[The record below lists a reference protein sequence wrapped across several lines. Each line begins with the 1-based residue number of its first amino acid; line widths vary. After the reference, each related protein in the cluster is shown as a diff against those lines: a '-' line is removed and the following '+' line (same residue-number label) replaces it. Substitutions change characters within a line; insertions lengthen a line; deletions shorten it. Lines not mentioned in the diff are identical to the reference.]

1 MQLIP
6 RYLVNNRTTAVVNDA
21 GFITEYRPVYTR
33 QLQVYRGIENKV
45 EFKLLNAD
53 QKAKSLTGY
62 TARFV
67 AFDEKKNLVI
77 ETVGV
82 PNSSITG
89 LFTVTLTESDLIN
102 IEDQF
107 LKYNVYLETAAG
119 EKTITYSS
127 AHFENSGTMKV
138 SSEAFPGAK
147 ESISVTSFTKTPGQS
162 NEWLSNNINAEPE
175 INGNTALHTAVYYTT
190 GYVGNIEIQATLD
203 NGITN
208 STAWTTISTTTFTG
222 SETITPLNFNGVYT
236 YIRFKTDADPA
247 STVTKILL
255 RN

>member
-6 RYLVNNRTTAVVNDA
+6 RYLVNNRTTVIVNDA
-21 GFITEYRPVYTR
+21 GFPTEYRPVYTR

-45 EFKLLNAD
+45 EFKLVNAD

-62 TARFV
+62 TAKFV
-67 AFDEKKNLVI
+67 AFDENNNLII
-77 ETVGV
+77 ERVGT
-82 PNSSITG
+82 PHSTITG
-89 LFTVTLTESDLIN
+89 LFTVTLTESDLID

-107 LKYNVYLETAAG
+107 LKYNIYLETDAG

-147 ESISVTSFTKTPGQS
+147 ESISVTNFTKTPGQN

-203 NGITN
+203 NGIPDT
-208 STAWTTISTTTFTG
+208 TAWTTISTNAFTG

-236 YIRFKTDADPA
+236 FIRFKTDADP
-247 STVTKILL
+247 STTVTKILL

>member
-6 RYLVNNRTTAVVNDA
+6 RYLVNNRTSVVVNDT

-33 QLQVYRGIENKV
+33 QLQVYRGIENRL
-45 EFKLLNAD
+45 EFKLVNAD

-67 AFDEKKNLVI
+67 AFDENNNLII
-77 ETVGV
+77 ETVGT
-82 PNSSITG
+82 PNSTITG

-107 LKYNVYLETAAG
+107 LKYNIYLETDAG

-127 AHFENSGTMKV
+127 AHFENNGTMKV

-147 ESISVTSFTKTPGQS
+147 ESINISSFTQTPGKS
-162 NEWLSNNINAEPE
+162 DEWLSNNINAEPE
-175 INGNTALHTAVYYTT
+175 INGNSALHTVAYYTDS
-190 GYVGNIEIQATLD
+190 YVGDIEIQATLD
-203 NGITN
+203 NSITN
-208 STAWTTISTTTFTG
+208 QSSWTTISTTTFTG
-222 SETITPLNFNGVYT
+222 SETLTPLNFNGVYN
-236 YIRFKTDADPA
+236 YLRFKTNADPA
-247 STVTKILL
+247 NKVTKILL

>member
-1 MQLIP
+1 M
-6 RYLVNNRTTAVVNDA
+6 
-21 GFITEYRPVYTR
+21 YTR

-45 EFKLLNAD
+45 EFKLVNAD

-62 TARFV
+62 TAKFV
-67 AFDEKKNLVI
+67 AFDENNNLII
-77 ETVGV
+77 ERVGT
-82 PNSSITG
+82 PHSTITG
-89 LFTVTLTESDLIN
+89 LFTVTLTESDLID

-107 LKYNVYLETAAG
+107 LKYNIYLETDAG

-147 ESISVTSFTKTPGQS
+147 ESISVTNFTKTPGQN

-203 NGITN
+203 NGIPDT
-208 STAWTTISTTTFTG
+208 TAWTTISTNAFTG

-236 YIRFKTDADPA
+236 FIRFKTDADP
-247 STVTKILL
+247 STTVTKILL